1 MKKSVAR
8 NEKSCTFAPAFGT
21 EEGTKRGDAG
31 SGKFIESLRPAQ
43 DRRGVSRARD
53 RNLLRRNTKEN
64 IKAEPEIQKKIR
76 VQQYYNEEFD
86 PGSG

>member
-1 MKKSVAR
+1 M
-8 NEKSCTFAPAFGT
+8 
-21 EEGTKRGDAG
+21 
-31 SGKFIESLRPAQ
+31 
-43 DRRGVSRARD
+43 SRARN